1 MSAITSKL
9 DNALADVED
18 LIPEIEGNID
28 RLDSPNL
35 SDRNAIDLEIESAL
49 QQFEDL
55 LNQMTKDVANVKQ
68 AESKQYFEG
77 EITEKRKIFSK
88 LNEKLKQKRMAATN
102 NPVARQKQQLES
114 NANKSQ
120 NIVDTLDKTIQ
131 TANTTIDVGNA
142 INAQLI
148 DDRELLQRTDQR
160 LDEIHNQ
167 GVQGER
173 TAKNMLKRACLNGVI
188 SWTICFLL
196 LIALIG
202 SIIYKC
208 MK

>member
-18 LIPEIEGNID
+18 LIPEIESNID

-167 GVQGER
+167 GAQGER